1 MPPRPSAIRI
11 VCLGLLASVAAG
23 LAACSSA
30 PKAGPSLRSQLPIL
44 AVNSGQIGP
53 PRDGA
58 IARVYKSAEQVPRNA
73 GQWLLS
79 ADAVDFARVDW
90 RRRDVVTVSL
100 GRKPTSG
107 YEVRIDRIDAT
118 DWGLDV
124 YVTEFD
130 PRPDQPVAQVVT
142 HPWAAALVYKTD
154 NTVINNLYIT
164 RAQSAGRGGR

>member
-1 MPPRPSAIRI
+1 MPRGFVAIPI
-11 VCLGLLASVAAG
+11 ALALMSIALAG
-23 LAACSSA
+23 CEPTRS
-30 PKAGPSLRSQLPIL
+30 AGPALRSDLQLL

-53 PRDGA
+53 PRDSA
-58 IARVYKSAEQVPRNA
+58 IARVYKSARQVPRNA

-79 ADAVDFARVDW
+79 ADAVDFSRVDW

-107 YEVRIDRIDAT
+107 YEVRIDRIVAT

-124 YVTEFD
+124 YVTEFS
-130 PRPDQPVAQVVT
+130 PRPGQPVAQVVT
-142 HPWAAALVYKTD
+142 HPWAAALVYKSD

-164 RAQSAGRGGR
+164 RAASAG